1 MIKLEDW
8 MTKPVITIPPDKSV
22 FEAVKVMSQK
32 DIGALIV
39 IDEKKKLKGI
49 FTERDVLK
57 MVAQEQDLKA
67 IKVSDVM
74 IKKVRTVDV
83 GATILEVSKVMHE
96 HGFRRIPL
104 TKNGEVVGIMT
115 DKNLIELMSG

>member
-8 MTKPVITIPPDKSV
+8 MTKPVITINPDKSV
-22 FEAVKVMSQK
+22 LEAVKLMSKK

-39 IDEKKKLKGI
+39 EDEKMKLKGI

-57 MVAQEQDLKA
+57 MVAQGKDLNK
-67 IKVSDVM
+67 IKVKDVM

-83 GATILEVSKVMHE
+83 NSTVLSVSKIMHE
-96 HGFRRIPL
+96 HGFRRIPV
-104 TKNGEVVGIMT
+104 TKKGQVVGIMT